1 MDVNEEYF
9 EAVLRDLGVSK
20 QKIEQI
26 KQKFEGFRVYFRKR
40 TLLREQIR
48 KEYKKLIVYLPKSKV
63 IEILSKMFE
72 QSKKFVRESIECE

>member
-48 KEYKKLIVYLPKSKV
+48 KEYKKLIVYLPKNKV